1 MNSEMKWAMLAG
13 LGALIWSGAAIAQAP
28 AAPDKKPADYAS
40 VVQDITVDKP
50 IDLVMKKTAGYC
62 DIAGWFKTTC
72 VYTVGTGGVGTNR
85 LIGGRINEILV
96 AKTERSYTYA
106 QPLSP
111 ISYHGTVE
119 YVPEGDKT
127 RIVYS
132 LFWDLSADTDQAA
145 KDKDVSGRKAMFANV
160 LKIMKA
166 AAEAP

>member
-1 MNSEMKWAMLAG
+1 MGFGLKLTALAG
-13 LGALIWSGAAIAQAP
+13 LGVLAWAGAASAQAP
-28 AAPDKKPADYAS
+28 TTPRPAEYTS
-40 VVQDITVDKP
+40 VVQDITVDRP
-50 IDLVMKKTAGYC
+50 IEVVMKKTAGYC

-72 VYTVGTGGVGTNR
+72 VYTVGKGELGTNR

-119 YVPEGDKT
+119 YVPEGAKT

-132 LFWDLSADTDQAA
+132 LFWDLSADADQAA
-145 KDKDVSGRKAMFANV
+145 KDKDIAGRKAMFANV
-160 LKIMKA
+160 LKTMKA
-166 AAEAP
+166 TAEAP